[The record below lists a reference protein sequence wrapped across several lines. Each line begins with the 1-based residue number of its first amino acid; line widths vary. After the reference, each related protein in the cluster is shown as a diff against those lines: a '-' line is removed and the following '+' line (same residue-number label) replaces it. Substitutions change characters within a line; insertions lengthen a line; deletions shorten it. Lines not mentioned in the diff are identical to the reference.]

1 MAFSNQLSADLISH
15 DPSTMNHYPSI
26 MIQRILFLC
35 LFFLGTTAFA
45 QQTDSLAYQL
55 QRKKVNNLL
64 AKRSITFNQYF
75 QSLDSHTGIF
85 GLQTKKDIR
94 RSNEI
99 LMDIVKTDNAV
110 FKELKVLLDYRTTVQ
125 TEVLGRSQESEN
137 RNTSFIGTIN
147 KLRNQTEK
155 LTAELNENSKQ
166 AEHFKNWLFA
176 AAGLILVL
184 IVAIIRITSTKAC

>member
-1 MAFSNQLSADLISH
+1 MLMLLL
-15 DPSTMNHYPSI
+15 PV
-26 MIQRILFLC
+26 LFVH
-35 LFFLGTTAFA
+35 A

-64 AKRSITFNQYF
+64 AKRSTTFNQYF
-75 QSLDSHTGIF
+75 QSLEMHTGIF

-110 FKELKVLLDYRTTVQ
+110 FKELKILLDYRATVQ
-125 TEVLGRSQESEN
+125 TQVMDQSKESEN

-147 KLRNQTEK
+147 KLRDQTEK
-155 LTAELNENSKQ
+155 LKAEAEKNNKE
-166 AEHFKNWLFA
+166 AEHFRNLLLIAAVFILF
-176 AAGLILVL
+176 LVF
-184 IVAIIRITSTKAC
+184 IIIRIKSTKTR

>member
-1 MAFSNQLSADLISH
+1 MAFSNQLSADRISY
-15 DPSTMNHYPSI
+15 DPSTMNHYTLI
-26 MIQRILFLC
+26 IIRRILFLC
-35 LFFLGTTAFA
+35 LFFWGTIAFA

-75 QSLDSHTGIF
+75 QSLDLHSGIF

-99 LMDIVKTDNAV
+99 LMDIVETDNAV
-110 FKELKVLLDYRTTVQ
+110 FKELKVLMDYRTTVQ
-125 TEVLGRSQESEN
+125 TEVLGKSQESEN

-155 LTAELNENSKQ
+155 LTAELDENSKQ
-166 AEHFKNWLFA
+166 AEHFKIWLIA

-184 IVAIIRITSTKAC
+184 MVAIIRITSTKAR

>member
-1 MAFSNQLSADLISH
+1 MNFSKL
-15 DPSTMNHYPSI
+15 
-26 MIQRILFLC
+26 ILFLC
-35 LFFLGTTAFA
+35 LVFFGTNVFS

-75 QSLDSHTGIF
+75 QSLDLHTGIF

-110 FKELKVLLDYRTTVQ
+110 FKELKILLDYRTTVQ
-125 TEVLGRSQESEN
+125 TEVQNKSAEAEN

-147 KLRNQTEK
+147 KLRNQTQ
-155 LTAELNENSKQ
+155 ELQILADKNSNLVQ
-166 AEHFKNWLFA
+166 HYQHLLFGTIA
-176 AAGLILVL
+176 LILIL
-184 IVAIIRITSTKAC
+184 IFAIIRIKSTKHS

>member
-1 MAFSNQLSADLISH
+1 
-15 DPSTMNHYPSI
+15 

-35 LFFLGTTAFA
+35 LFFWGTTAFA
-45 QQTDSLAYQL
+45 QQTDSLAYQI
-55 QRKKVNNLL
+55 QREKVNNLL

-75 QSLDSHTGIF
+75 QSLDLHTGIF
-85 GLQTKKDIR
+85 GFQTKKDIR

-184 IVAIIRITSTKAC
+184 IVAIIRITSTKAR

>member
-1 MAFSNQLSADLISH
+1 MQKL
-15 DPSTMNHYPSI
+15 
-26 MIQRILFLC
+26 ILFLC
-35 LFFLGTTAFA
+35 LFFLGTNSFA

-55 QRKKVNNLL
+55 QREKVNNLL

-75 QSLDSHTGIF
+75 QSLDLHTGIF

-125 TEVLGRSQESEN
+125 TEVLGKSQESEN
-137 RNTSFIGTIN
+137 RNTSFINTIN

-155 LTAELNENSKQ
+155 MTAETNESSKQ
-166 AEHFKNWLFA
+166 AEHFKNWLIA
-176 AAGLILVL
+176 ATGLILIL
-184 IVAIIRITSTKAC
+184 LAAIIRLTSTKAR

>member
-1 MAFSNQLSADLISH
+1 MNLSK
-15 DPSTMNHYPSI
+15 P
-26 MIQRILFLC
+26 ILFLC
-35 LFFLGTTAFA
+35 LLFICNIAFA

-55 QRKKVNNLL
+55 ERKKVNDLL
-64 AKRSITFNQYF
+64 ADRTVKFNQYF
-75 QSLDSHTGIF
+75 QSLDMHTGIF

-125 TEVLGRSQESEN
+125 TEVLDRSKESEN
-137 RNTSFIGTIN
+137 RNTSFMNTIN

-155 LTAELNENSKQ
+155 LRSEAIQYSKD
-166 AEHFKNWLFA
+166 ADHFKNL
-176 AAGLILVL
+176 LIGSLVL
-184 IVAIIRITSTKAC
+184 ILILIFLIIRLKSSKSR

>member
-1 MAFSNQLSADLISH
+1 MQKL
-15 DPSTMNHYPSI
+15 
-26 MIQRILFLC
+26 ILFLG
-35 LFFLGTTAFA
+35 LFFLETTIFS
-45 QQTDSLAYQL
+45 QSTDSLAYQL
-55 QRKKVNNLL
+55 QRNKVNNLL
-64 AKRSITFNQYF
+64 GKRSITFNQYF
-75 QSLDSHTGIF
+75 QSLDLHTGIF

-155 LTAELNENSKQ
+155 LTAEANENSKQ
-166 AEHFKNWLFA
+166 AEHFKNWLMA
-176 AAGLILVL
+176 AVGLILVL
-184 IVAIIRITSTKAC
+184 LFSIIRITSTKAR